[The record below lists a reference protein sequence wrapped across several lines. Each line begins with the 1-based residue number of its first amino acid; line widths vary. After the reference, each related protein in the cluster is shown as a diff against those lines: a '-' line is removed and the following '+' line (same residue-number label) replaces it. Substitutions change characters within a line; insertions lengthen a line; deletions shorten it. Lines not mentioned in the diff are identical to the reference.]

1 MVGMGLLEWL
11 IKVMIS
17 LEKRD
22 TLATP
27 RGFFKNRTYLM
38 VTTIKAS
45 IVMQNSSSL
54 RSDVKVD
61 DFQTRFARFQLSDFQ
76 SFAPV
81 KPQKIERLK
90 KQSNYR

>member
-27 RGFFKNRTYLM
+27 RGFFKNGTYLM
-38 VTTIKAS
+38 VTTTIKAS
-45 IVMQNSSSL
+45 IVMQNSSS
-54 RSDVKVD
+54 
-61 DFQTRFARFQLSDFQ
+61 
-76 SFAPV
+76 
-81 KPQKIERLK
+81 
-90 KQSNYR
+90 

>member
-1 MVGMGLLEWL
+1 MVHGWHGAGLESL

-27 RGFFKNRTYLM
+27 RGFFKNGTYLM

-45 IVMQNSSSL
+45 IVMQNSSS
-54 RSDVKVD
+54 
-61 DFQTRFARFQLSDFQ
+61 
-76 SFAPV
+76 
-81 KPQKIERLK
+81 
-90 KQSNYR
+90 